1 MNLGLGVN
9 EYGTIVSRHL
19 CNECGREFTVC
30 PAVEERE
37 FGGVCLSPDC
47 ASYDP
52 ERDADRFFAGGDR
65 HRELRRKEGS
75 NG

>member
-1 MNLGLGVN
+1 MRDVLDRVGWVQSVIVN
-9 EYGTIVSRHL
+9 RKTGRLVDGHL
-19 CNECGREFTVC
+19 RVQL
-30 PAVEERE
+30 AVDAGE

-65 HRELRRKEGS
+65 HRELRRKEER
-75 NG
+75 